1 MTPISQVV
9 VKTPQEII
17 DECEEVINML
27 LTLYHSDAN
36 LKTLTDAIEKI
47 GGVKGRAHFLKG
59 YLENF

>member
-1 MTPISQVV
+1 MTPISQIV

-17 DECEEVINML
+17 DECEAILQLILPIYPDTAYRKQLHE
-27 LTLYHSDAN
+27 
-36 LKTLTDAIEKI
+36 AIERI